1 MRKNMNTNTEE
12 KKKRLELTNDYVF
25 KKIFA
30 KPENNVELKELLEAI
45 LNIQIEQVEVK
56 NPEIGKNYEDEKLGI
71 LDIRAYINEDT
82 IVDIEMQ
89 VANVYTIVNRNITY
103 SSRIIAEQLQ
113 VGNNYTV
120 LKKFISINILGENLF
135 KRNSYH
141 NIAHLKFEKTE
152 QEKYVDIGYKE
163 EQEVLTD
170 KIEVHYIELKKFLK
184 KNPGISSKLEQW
196 LWLISGEE
204 EKVKMA
210 SKENQNIKKV
220 VEDLDEMSSDEN
232 ERLEAYKRKLAVWDY
247 NVSIAEAT
255 ERGKAEGLEE
265 GLKEGIEKGKIEGRL
280 EGIAEGKK
288 EARKSK
294 LEIAKNLKQKGMDIE
309 TIAEVTGVS
318 KEEIEKL

>member
-1 MRKNMNTNTEE
+1 MNTNTEE

-152 QEKYVDIGYKE
+152 QEKYVDMGYKE

-220 VEDLDEMSSDEN
+220 VDDLDEMSSDEN

-294 LEIAKNLKQKGMDIE
+294 LEIAKNLKRKGMDID

>member
-1 MRKNMNTNTEE
+1 MNTNTEE

>member
-1 MRKNMNTNTEE
+1 MEKYTITNTEE

-30 KPENNVELKELLEAI
+30 KPENNVELKALLEAI
-45 LNIQIEQVEVK
+45 LNIHIEQVEVK

-82 IVDIEMQ
+82 IVDVEMQ

-113 VGNNYTV
+113 VGDSYTV

-141 NIAHLKFEKTE
+141 NIAHLKFDKTE
-152 QEKYVDIGYKE
+152 KEKYVDMGYKE
-163 EQEVLTD
+163 EQEELTD

-210 SKENQNIKKV
+210 SKENENIKKV
-220 VEDLDEMSSDEN
+220 VEDLDEMSADEN

-265 GLKEGIEKGKIEGRL
+265 GSEKSKREIARNMKKEGME
-280 EGIAEGKK
+280 
-288 EARKSK
+288 
-294 LEIAKNLKQKGMDIE
+294 IE
-309 TIAEVTGVS
+309 TIMRITKLS
-318 KEEIEKL
+318 KEEIEAL